1 MIFASV
7 DEYQVFKRQTRL
19 SINLEKRHCSCGKWT
34 LTWISYRNVIYC
46 MAHKRVDLKEYCHKF
61 YKVQTFRRTYNE
73 MVLYEKEVVVLSP
86 SLKRNVG
93 SISVFAM

>member
-1 MIFASV
+1 
-7 DEYQVFKRQTRL
+7 
-19 SINLEKRHCSCGKWT
+19 
-34 LTWISYRNVIYC
+34 

-93 SISVFAM
+93 SISVFAI